1 MELPPDFCHAPPAG
15 YRYETDQYRRN
26 IVSIWLRFPNRF
38 SYCDHA
44 PRTIWGFY
52 DTKKKVYYAP
62 INSTKHGDKVDIFNT
77 RPYTAM
83 QLNLNPLERL
93 FYA

>member
-1 MELPPDFCHAPPAG
+1 MELPPDFCHEPPEG

-44 PRTIWGFY
+44 LGQSGDSTIQ
-52 DTKKKVYYAP
+52 KES
-62 INSTKHGDKVDIFNT
+62 IL
-77 RPYTAM
+77 RPY
-83 QLNLNPLERL
+83 
-93 FYA
+93 